1 LTAFGRNRT
10 LQGWISR
17 ACSARRK
24 PQPSASS
31 PAGYAS
37 CSGPTSKPCISSG
50 RARGEGHEQSDLDI
64 ALIVA
69 RGARARRYDVY
80 DLAFDVGL
88 DHSVDLAPLVLEEE
102 QFNELK
108 RRERLIAQN
117 IQREGIAL

>member
-1 LTAFGRNRT
+1 ML
-10 LQGWISR
+10 
-17 ACSARRK
+17 
-24 PQPSASS
+24 S
-31 PAGYAS
+31 PAEAAAVREFAGRVRELLGADLKAMHLFGS
-37 CSGPTSKPCISSG
+37 
-50 RARGEGHEQSDLDI
+50 RARGDGHEQSDLDI

>member
-1 LTAFGRNRT
+1 MDLSGVLSPVEAAAVREFAGRVRELLGADLKAMHLFG
-10 LQGWISR
+10 S
-17 ACSARRK
+17 
-24 PQPSASS
+24 
-31 PAGYAS
+31 
-37 CSGPTSKPCISSG
+37 